1 MQTNEPINTIPIQ
14 QFIQIV
20 KTAEGSNQKEIR
32 IPLTQAKALAYALGT
47 VMANH
52 QGRLEK
58 LIIDNK
64 SAPDEEEVVTV
75 TMDGGSDWK

>member
-1 MQTNEPINTIPIQ
+1 MQTKEPINTIPIQ
-14 QFIQIV
+14 QVIQIV
-20 KTAEGSNQKEIR
+20 KTAESSNQKEIR

-64 SAPDEEEVVTV
+64 SSPDDEVVTV